1 MSWQSDL
8 LVPFLYPPTLIMK
21 GVVRGRN
28 SMYACGL
35 LQARSLPAP
44 VISIGNLTVGGSGKT
59 PLAIYT
65 AQLLQEMGAR
75 PALLSRGYGRDHGRD
90 CLIIPPGSGI
100 RAPAG
105 TVGDEPALI
114 RLRMP
119 EMWLGI
125 SGDRLQAA
133 NRILERETTPVFL
146 LDDGFQHRRLQRDLD
161 IVVVDASQPLAR
173 NRLLPLGTL
182 REPVE
187 VLRRADVT
195 VIHGEASGSD
205 GTPPENVV
213 RRFCPDG
220 KIFHCRQFID
230 GVMPFPVWKGRGT
243 AGVVKATLER
253 AFLVAAIGNPL
264 RFQRDVQAMGI
275 EVVGV
280 QFYRDHRW
288 LDAGEWDSC
297 YARARKLGAEAVLT
311 TEKDAVKIEFTP
323 RSPIMVAVQ
332 STRMAE
338 ETEFRRL
345 LKSCIE
351 GSR

>member
-1 MSWQSDL
+1 MSWRSDL
-8 LVPFLYPPTLIMK
+8 LVPFLYPPSLIME

-28 SMYACGL
+28 SMYARGL

-75 PALLSRGYGRDHGRD
+75 PALLSRGYGRDRSRTCH
-90 CLIIPPGSGI
+90 IIPPGAGI
-100 RAPAG
+100 RVPAR

-114 RLRMP
+114 RLRLP
-119 EMWLGI
+119 GMWLGI

-133 NRILERETTPVFL
+133 SRILEQETNPVFL
-146 LDDGFQHRRLQRDLD
+146 LDDGFQHRKLQRDLD

-182 REPVE
+182 REPLE
-187 VLRRADVT
+187 ALRRADVT
-195 VIHGEASGSD
+195 VIQGEALESG

-213 RRFCPDG
+213 RQFCPDG
-220 KIFHCRQFID
+220 KIFHCRQNIE
-230 GVMPFPVWKGRGT
+230 GVTPFPLWNDSATPGLAAGT
-243 AGVVKATLER
+243 LKR
-253 AFLVAAIGNPL
+253 AFLVAAIGNPF
-264 RFQRDVQAMGI
+264 RFRRDVRALGI
-275 EVVGV
+275 DVVGV
-280 QFYRDHRW
+280 RFYRDHRR
-288 LDAGEWDSC
+288 LDAREWDSC
-297 YARARKLGAEAVLT
+297 YARAQRLGAEALLT
-311 TEKDAVKIEFTP
+311 TEKDAVKIESTP
-323 RSPIMVAVQ
+323 GSPIMVAIQ

-338 ETEFRRL
+338 ETEFRQL
-345 LKSCIE
+345 LKCRIG